1 MLLLQAVHGFGE
13 EALHCTGPQEELA
26 RERERGSE
34 GAEMMLLDRCFF
46 YAAHQLKQQMIATLY
61 DLVSSS

>member
-13 EALHCTGPQEELA
+13 EALHRTGPQEELA
-26 RERERGSE
+26 REREGSE

-46 YAAHQLKQQMIATLY
+46 YTAHQLKQQTIATLY
-61 DLVSSS
+61 VLPSI